1 MPRPHFTPG
10 KDPVPIV
17 QEAGWAPGP
26 VWTAKNLASPGFDPR
41 TVQPVVSGYTDWA
54 TRPTYDNDTT
64 NKYAQLA
71 IYATETVLNSDQKSL
86 LLSTSIQIIWSAKPI
101 HITLQIIYVDQ
112 QYLPEYGQ
120 IWRLY

>member
-1 MPRPHFTPG
+1 
-10 KDPVPIV
+10 
-17 QEAGWAPGP
+17 
-26 VWTAKNLASPGFDPR
+26 
-41 TVQPVVSGYTDWA
+41 
-54 TRPTYDNDTT
+54 
-64 NKYAQLA
+64 
-71 IYATETVLNSDQKSL
+71 LNSDQKSL